1 MNQQDQNR
9 PDEEQARRGAEG
21 AMGDGGDPAG
31 ASDGEVGPGL
41 EKELREGGLGQA
53 LASVAGQPGLA
64 HQEDQT
70 SKASEEAKTEA
81 GAEIPAKE

>member
-9 PDEEQARRGAEG
+9 PDEDQARRGAEG

-31 ASDGEVGPGL
+31 ASARDAGPGL
-41 EKELREGGLGQA
+41 QKELREGSLGQA

-64 HQEDQT
+64 AAKDQT
-70 SKASEEAKTEA
+70 KTEA
-81 GAEIPAKE
+81 GAETPAKE

>member
-1 MNQQDQNR
+1 MNDQDR
-9 PDEEQARRGAEG
+9 KPAADEQARRGAEG

-31 ASDGEVGPGL
+31 AERNVGPGV

-64 HQEDQT
+64 D
-70 SKASEEAKTEA
+70 ADEEAKTEA
-81 GAEIPAKE
+81 GSETPAKE

>member
-9 PDEEQARRGAEG
+9 PDADQARRGAEG

-31 ASDGEVGPGL
+31 AGARDVGPGL

-64 HQEDQT
+64 KVD
-70 SKASEEAKTEA
+70 EEAKTEA
-81 GAEIPAKE
+81 GAETPAKE